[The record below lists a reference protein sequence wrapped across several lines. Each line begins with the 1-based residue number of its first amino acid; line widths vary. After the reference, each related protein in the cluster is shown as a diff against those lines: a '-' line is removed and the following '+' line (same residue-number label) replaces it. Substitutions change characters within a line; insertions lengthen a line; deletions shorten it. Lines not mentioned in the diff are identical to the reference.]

1 MFDAKKNF
9 FFTVQLIILLNF
21 IQVKI
26 DYFLISSYMFS
37 SNEVI

>member
-1 MFDAKKNF
+1 MFDAKKTY
-9 FFTVQLIILLNF
+9 FTVQLVILLNF